1 MILQHILVNRAKITS
16 PKKED
21 DMGKLHPLDLSAI
34 LTTIIGVSALT
45 ANEVVLG
52 QLTAIFGSHTQQV
65 LAVVG
70 LAGLIAP
77 VLLRVYGAPS
87 ATVVE
92 TPAAPST
99 EISK

>member
-1 MILQHILVNRAKITS
+1 MN
-16 PKKED
+16 
-21 DMGKLHPLDLSAI
+21 KLHPLDLSAV

-45 ANEVVLG
+45 ANSVFLG

-65 LAVVG
+65 LAIVG

-87 ATVVE
+87 ATTLVTPE
-92 TPAAPST
+92 TPKS
-99 EISK
+99 